1 MWKVTPVLT
10 SCIQT
15 DSPPE
20 LQVLCT
26 HIGPPPVKKK
36 KKKEEEKR
44 EEKKDGTGKA
54 KFGTVEDEE
63 AGLTHDATV
72 TKHEAL
78 PGGNRRC
85 GDACSHQRAR
95 CQSQSSG
102 PRERDIWH
110 SASSVMRLLRR
121 LVDED

>member
-1 MWKVTPVLT
+1 MEGYPSLNQLYSNRLT
-10 SCIQT
+10 SRAAST
-15 DSPPE
+15 VHAHRPTP
-20 LQVLCT
+20 
-26 HIGPPPVKKK
+26 GKKKK
-36 KKKEEEKR
+36 KKKER

-54 KFGTVEDEE
+54 KFGTVEGEE